1 MGVLHG
7 LAGIAQGGVTPGF
20 QRLGSLEPP
29 CGRDGRE
36 SAPGGASAVARVRTS
51 GAALPCWLDGPL
63 GPGSRL
69 TDGRLP
75 GGFVLFLSCLGPMP
89 SSVLPMPFSTG
100 FASCLVG
107 DGKAVAANT
116 QAKLLGQFISPQG
129 VAPVALLPFRPL
141 VPCPVVLQAAL
152 VLFLGCFRG
161 YIVRCSL
168 LGLLLSCG
176 RLFPGDPG
184 ALGLGG
190 P

>member
-1 MGVLHG
+1 M
-7 LAGIAQGGVTPGF
+7 
-20 QRLGSLEPP
+20 
-29 CGRDGRE
+29 
-36 SAPGGASAVARVRTS
+36 
-51 GAALPCWLDGPL
+51 
-63 GPGSRL
+63 
-69 TDGRLP
+69 
-75 GGFVLFLSCLGPMP
+75 LFLSCLGSMP

-161 YIVRCSL
+161 YIVSCSL